1 MPRNQDQPNVADS
14 FDSKFSHIGAE
25 FPMELDNDIKWRA
38 QTIERTSRIYRTAYR
53 KNEPEATLKSKEKE
67 LYEAIED
74 MFKYVKYLKVT
85 ELADQLNYT
94 EDIDP
99 TLRKKRVKAYRELDT
114 VDREIS
120 KATWDKK
127 YKRPRE

>member
-1 MPRNQDQPNVADS
+1 
-14 FDSKFSHIGAE
+14 
-25 FPMELDNDIKWRA
+25 
-38 QTIERTSRIYRTAYR
+38 
-53 KNEPEATLKSKEKE
+53 
-67 LYEAIED
+67 
-74 MFKYVKYLKVT
+74 FKYVKYLKVT